1 MKQHYMKHC
10 VSHGKTGRLEAGWLG
25 STPEQV
31 HHRHCS
37 AHLNVVKLV
46 MEKQKSAAQF
56 DSTEPKVLVE
66 ICTSE
71 STASSI
77 YSYVYASNKVTHLAV

>member
-1 MKQHYMKHC
+1 MARFYSGAGPSPALHC
-10 VSHGKTGRLEAGWLG
+10 I
-25 STPEQV
+25 
-31 HHRHCS
+31 
-37 AHLNVVKLV
+37 KLV

-56 DSTEPKVLVE
+56 DSMEPKVLVE
-66 ICTSE
+66 NCTSE